1 MAQHVYYGGEYLG
14 RIATWSEITRKVL
27 QATACGAEGNCWNQF
42 LTRLYWQP
50 HSRLCGFD

>member
-42 LTRLYWQP
+42 LTRLLAAAQP
-50 HSRLCGFD
+50 AMRFD